1 LGTADS
7 GRRSRTA
14 WPCLTPRDYP
24 IGTKRICVDTDYY
37 ETFNRDNVTLVDV
50 RKAPIEAITPTGPRT
65 GEAAYVLDSIVFATG
80 FDAMTGTLLAMDI
93 AGRSR
98 RTLREA
104 WADGPRS
111 YLGLM
116 VAGFPNLFTITGP
129 GSPSVLSNM
138 MVSIEQHVGW
148 VRDCLAHLQVHD
160 INLIE
165 ATPEA
170 EEGWMEHVREVGER
184 TLYPR
189 ANSWYV
195 GANIPGKP
203 RTFMPYI
210 GGVPVYRRRCEEIA
224 ARGYEGFRFAARQR
238 AAAE

>member
-1 LGTADS
+1 M
-7 GRRSRTA
+7 
-14 WPCLTPRDYP
+14 
-24 IGTKRICVDTDYY
+24 
-37 ETFNRDNVTLVDV
+37 E
-50 RKAPIEAITPTGPRT
+50 
-65 GEAAYVLDSIVFATG
+65 
-80 FDAMTGTLLAMDI
+80 I
-93 AGRSR
+93 AGRSG

-148 VRDCLAHLQVHD
+148 VRDCLAHLQAHD
-160 INLIE
+160 STLIE

-170 EEGWMEHVREVGER
+170 EEAWMEHVREVGER

-210 GGVPVYRRRCEEIA
+210 GGVPVYRRKCEEIA
-224 ARGYEGFRFAARQR
+224 ARGYEGFRFTARQR